1 MSITI
6 ASAPQR
12 RTTSSSSALSILFA
26 ALLPRPARLSDPSQQ
41 KPREAESHSVQR
53 STLEDLTTSV
63 TRFGHVWA
71 MVRDQILAIT
81 TARELLKLNERALK
95 DIGVDRAELERV
107 SLLRSEPFESHPT
120 RLPIR

>member
-1 MSITI
+1 MQSI
-6 ASAPQR
+6 
-12 RTTSSSSALSILFA
+12 
-26 ALLPRPARLSDPSQQ
+26 
-41 KPREAESHSVQR
+41 HSVQR

-81 TARELLKLNERALK
+81 TARELLKLNDRTLK
-95 DIGVDRAELERV
+95 DIGVDSAELERV
-107 SLLRSEPFESHPT
+107 SLLLPEPYGSHPT

>member
-6 ASAPQR
+6 TSAPQR
-12 RTTSSSSALSILFA
+12 RTTSSGSALS
-26 ALLPRPARLSDPSQQ
+26 
-41 KPREAESHSVQR
+41 
-53 STLEDLTTSV
+53 TTSV

-71 MVRDQILAIT
+71 TVRDQILAIT
-81 TARELLKLNERALK
+81 TARELLKLNDRALK

-107 SLLRSEPFESHPT
+107 SLLLPEPFESHPT

>member
-26 ALLPRPARLSDPSQQ
+26 ALLPRPASLSDPSQQ
-41 KPREAESHSVQR
+41 KSREAEIHSVQR

-107 SLLRSEPFESHPT
+107 SLLRPEPFESHPT

>member
-1 MSITI
+1 
-6 ASAPQR
+6 
-12 RTTSSSSALSILFA
+12 
-26 ALLPRPARLSDPSQQ
+26 
-41 KPREAESHSVQR
+41 
-53 STLEDLTTSV
+53 
-63 TRFGHVWA
+63 

-107 SLLRSEPFESHPT
+107 SLLRPEPFESHPT